1 MFAKT
6 RSMARKYGARIA
18 AAPAALLVGFSAQ
31 AAEGDNALTQITAK
45 VNEAMTSGATIATAI
60 VIGLFVIWAIKL
72 LWRSK

>member
-18 AAPAALLVGFSAQ
+18 AAPAALLVGFSAH
-31 AAEGDNALTQITAK
+31 AAEGDGVTEILAQ
-45 VNEAMTSGATIATAI
+45 VNQAMTSGKSIATAI
-60 VIGLFVIWAIKL
+60 VIGFFVIWAIKL

>member
-6 RSMARKYGARIA
+6 RTLARKYGAQIVA
-18 AAPAALLVGFSAQ
+18 VPAGLLAGFSAH
-31 AAEGDNALTQITAK
+31 AAEGDALAQITTS
-45 VNEAMTSGATIATAI
+45 VSSAMTGGSAIATAI

>member
-31 AAEGDNALTQITAK
+31 AAEGDALAQITAK